1 MTTPSL
7 GRRFGSNP
15 LLFRV
20 LAAALAVGAVA
31 FLTLPPA
38 TAQTGAKNKTKAKNG
53 NGAGTAG
60 YKPSPEAVE
69 EAEKG
74 DWSRWRG
81 PTGDAI
87 SAEANLLT
95 EWPADGPPKSWEV
108 SGIGG
113 GMSSVAVSNGHI
125 FTMGKKG
132 DDVCVIARNVSDGQ
146 ELWSTPIAEDADPN
160 CTPTVDGDRVYAIS
174 HGGTLACCSVKD
186 GKILW
191 KKSFTQDFG
200 GKMHSGWGYSE
211 SPLVDGD
218 KLICTPGGPKAM
230 LAALDKMTGKTIW
243 QTPLADGAGQ
253 KGSDG
258 AGYASPVIS
267 HAGGVKQYIT
277 LVGRGIISA
286 DAKTG
291 ELLWGYNQVANG
303 TANIPTPLVSGD
315 YVFCS
320 SGYGDGGTALLKITK
335 KGKKLDAEEVY
346 WKSSN
351 ELQNHH
357 GGMVMLGDYVY
368 FGEGH
373 NQGLPV
379 CVEWKTGKQ
388 LWGKQRGAGN
398 ESAALAFADNHLYF
412 RYQNGVMALLNT
424 NPKKYELVSKFKI
437 PGDDGPS
444 WPHPVIAGGKLYLRA
459 GDRLLCY
466 DIHK

>member
-1 MTTPSL
+1 MKTPPAS
-7 GRRFGSNP
+7 RRSDSNFLVFR
-15 LLFRV
+15 LLPS
-20 LAAALAVGAVA
+20 AMAIAAVA
-31 FLTLPPA
+31 FLLLPPA
-38 TAQTGAKNKTKAKNG
+38 TAQTGAKAKKKPKNG
-53 NGAGTAG
+53 GNSTFVG
-60 YKPSPEAVE
+60 YEPSREAVD
-69 EAEKG
+69 EAGKG

-81 PTGDAI
+81 PAGDAV
-87 SAEANLLT
+87 SAESDLLT
-95 EWPADGPPKSWEV
+95 EWPAEGPPLAWEV
-108 SGIGG
+108 NDIGG
-113 GMSSVAVSNGHI
+113 GMSSVAVSNGRI

-132 DDVCVIARNVSDGQ
+132 DDVRLVARNVSDGQ
-146 ELWSTPIAEDADPN
+146 ELWATPIANDGDPN

-174 HGGTLACCSVKD
+174 HDGTLVCCSVKD

-191 KKSFTQDFG
+191 KKSFSQDFG
-200 GKMHSGWGYSE
+200 GRMHSGWGYSE

-218 KLICTPGGPKAM
+218 KLICTPGAAKAM

-243 QTPLADGAGQ
+243 MTPLPDGAGN

-267 HAGGVKQYIT
+267 NAGGVKQYIT

-303 TANIPTPLVSGD
+303 TANIPTPLINGD

-335 KGKKLDAEEVY
+335 KGKKLNAEEVY

-388 LWGKQRGAGN
+388 LWGKQRGAGAD
-398 ESAALAFADNHLYF
+398 SAAVAFADNHLYF
-412 RYQNGVMALLNT
+412 RYQNGVMALINT

-437 PGDDGPS
+437 PGDEGPS

-459 GDRLLCY
+459 GDRLLAY